1 MMTFLLGLGL
11 GIFIG
16 TVIAAFFLA
25 VLAGARS
32 PGLSEDP

>member
-1 MMTFLLGLGL
+1 MMTFWLGLGL

-16 TVIAAFFLA
+16 TIIAAFFLA

-32 PGLSEDP
+32 PNLSEDP

>member
-1 MMTFLLGLGL
+1 MFWIGLGL

-16 TVIAAFFLA
+16 TIISAAVLF

-32 PGLSEDP
+32 PNLSEDC